1 MTELL
6 LHPAVFAIA
15 SYWLFSAL
23 IGGMPEPSTTSSMA
37 YRWAFQSLHLL
48 AGNVSTAFTS
58 RFPQFAVPDGATAIH
73 KETTV
78 VMQPPSSS

>member
-1 MTELL
+1 MTEIL

-15 SYWLFSAL
+15 TYWLFSAL
-23 IGGMPEPSTTSSMA
+23 IGGMPEPSQTSGMV

-48 AGNVSTAFTS
+48 AGNVSTAFTNK
-58 RFPQFAVPDGATAIH
+58 FPQFALSDGATAIH

-78 VMQPPSSS
+78 VVQPPSS